1 MGGDGTGSSSGPATT
16 SSSSGP
22 ESSRKGLASGP
33 PAPPRVDDT
42 GHAMTAPLIVPKLR
56 APAKI
61 VDTVLPTSCLEWALQ
76 HCERWLHMRDNED
89 IDWPDQNVRPSLRL
103 HLLTS
108 CVQELSGSFNEIKS
122 FSCFSQAN
130 LLSEQQ
136 WKQLFDWHK
145 MITQ

>member
-1 MGGDGTGSSSGPATT
+1 MIRIAAAVDARTSEQRSQVGGDGTGSSSGPATT

-89 IDWPDQNVRPSLRL
+89 IDWPDQNVRPSLCL
-103 HLLTS
+103 HL
-108 CVQELSGSFNEIKS
+108 I
-122 FSCFSQAN
+122 FSPAVFKHS
-130 LLSEQQ
+130 LVL
-136 WKQLFDWHK
+136 
-145 MITQ
+145 